1 MRKLE
6 KNVAVQPQLERLQNR
21 LQGLQKDYNSL
32 LTTRKSQETLLA
44 KLQDEAKRLS
54 LAAQADNQ
62 AAEVYRTMQ
71 ERYQQLLHELE
82 AEEYTSRSLEAMQYN
97 RTRALA
103 ECDLP
108 LAELRAQLE
117 KTKTLQSGAE
127 GNLQRWTRGLKE
139 AKERGQV
146 LKTAVEAQHSS
157 RMRRKGE
164 EIDNARKRKEFE
176 ICTEMHRERSAASH
190 RVLENEETVILLQES
205 QRKASALE
213 EIAEE
218 LTQHQAYISRQ
229 EGHLTRLRKVFPME
243 KAEEA
248 EQYLEHLQHTEATL
262 QEFAQQLCENT
273 AAARDLLR
281 SLNRELDLA
290 RGEDRPDPPKRI
302 DLEQRLRDKEMELDM
317 TVMKAEQRE
326 TAVAQACEIVTR
338 LLRQTTESPME
349 VAALAPGDLV
359 PAVDRL
365 ARQLETYLLP
375 SMF

>member
-1 MRKLE
+1 MKKLE
-6 KNVAVQPQLERLQNR
+6 KEVAVQPQLERLQNR
-21 LQGLQKDYNSL
+21 LQALQKDYNSL
-32 LTTRKSQETLLA
+32 LTARKAQETYLS
-44 KLQDEAKRLS
+44 KLQDEAKRLA
-54 LAAQADNQ
+54 LAAQADTQ
-62 AAEVYRTMQ
+62 AAEVYRSMY

-82 AEEYTSRSLEAMQYN
+82 AEEYTSRSLEAMRYD

-103 ECDLP
+103 ESDIP
-108 LAELRAQLE
+108 LANLRAELE
-117 KTKTLQSGAE
+117 KTKMMHSGAE

-139 AKERGQV
+139 ARERSQI
-146 LKTAVEAQHSS
+146 LKAAVEAQHNS
-157 RMRRKGE
+157 RVRRKGE

-176 ICTEMHRERSAASH
+176 ICTEMHRERSAASQ
-190 RVLENEETVILLQES
+190 RVIENEETVVSLQEN
-205 QRKASALE
+205 QRKASTLE

-229 EGHLTRLRKVFPME
+229 EGHLARLRRVFPME

-248 EQYLEHLQHTEATL
+248 EQYLEHLQSTEATL

-281 SLNRELDLA
+281 SLNGELDLA
-290 RGEDRPDPPKRI
+290 RSEDRPNPPNRSA
-302 DLEQRLRDKEMELDM
+302 LEQRLRDKEVELDL
-317 TVMKAEQRE
+317 TMKRAEQRE

-338 LLRQTTESPME
+338 LLRQTTESPIE
-349 VAALAPGDLV
+349 IAAIAPGELV
-359 PAVDRL
+359 HAVDRL